1 MQSGLPEEIELNA
14 FLEAHLEAI
23 VAAIAVLVSL
33 VALYYSVS
41 SARASHRSA
50 SAAEEAIQHARRSA
64 EAADLSSQITRE
76 TFENEAKR
84 SKALAYW
91 LLYRIHNLFLARGSL
106 ALEELDNLSPVQEF
120 LHVYGHTLSVDDRE
134 HVRIALN
141 GIELLIAHGGI
152 DDPDKYEEVRA
163 HVRDA
168 AMAL

>member
-1 MQSGLPEEIELNA
+1 MYWTCSLFYAQPHGFRHNCWWSGWTQKRPN
-14 FLEAHLEAI
+14 
-23 VAAIAVLVSL
+23 
-33 VALYYSVS
+33 
-41 SARASHRSA
+41 
-50 SAAEEAIQHARRSA
+50 QHARRSA

-106 ALEELDNLSPVQEF
+106 ALEELNNLSPVQEF

-152 DDPDKYEEVRA
+152 DPDKYEKVRA

-168 AMAL
+168 AMALREEWM